1 MKYRFRV
8 INDNT
13 SIAITDVKNA
23 IEKEGLYVE
32 GITVEDETRLCMTA
46 SGKQVTE
53 EEFESLSEEELWF
66 DDYAITFVVE
76 VSNTAEHKNGTFTI
90 FDHQVRWLLEDIE
103 GFVGEVIEEG
113 EERE

>member
-13 SIAITDVKNA
+13 PLAIKMVKDA

-32 GITVEDETRLCMTA
+32 NIIIEDETRLCMTA

-53 EEFESLSEEELWF
+53 EEFENLSDEEMWF

-76 VSNTAEHKNGTFTI
+76 VSNIAEHKNGTFTI
-90 FDHQVRWLLEDIE
+90 FDHQIKWLLEDME
-103 GFVGEVIEEG
+103 GFVGEVKEEG
-113 EERE
+113 VDRE